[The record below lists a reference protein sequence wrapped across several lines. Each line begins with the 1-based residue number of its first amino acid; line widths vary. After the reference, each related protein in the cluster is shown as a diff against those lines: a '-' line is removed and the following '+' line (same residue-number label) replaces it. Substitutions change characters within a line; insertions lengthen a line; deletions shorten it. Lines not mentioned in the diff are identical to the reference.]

1 MRLFVGLGNPGS
13 KYENNRHNI
22 GFMAVDE
29 IVRRHNFLPDV
40 GDGKKRWQSLT
51 HEGRLGATKIVII
64 KPQTFMNESGRAV
77 GEAMRFFKLNPAD
90 VVVFYDELDLAFGK
104 VKAKLG
110 GGSAG
115 HNGIKSIAAHIGPDF
130 ERVRLGIGHPGD
142 KARVHGHVLG
152 DFAKSELGMRD
163 DMVGAAAEA
172 AAWMAD
178 GDRARFLTEVS
189 SLINPP
195 RPSSGVGPKV
205 GAHSDNK
212 KTAPKAAKTEDKPQS
227 GSNASNNNAVGGVMA
242 SALKAL
248 ADKLKGEK

>member
-29 IVRRHNFLPDV
+29 IVRRHNFLPAQ
-40 GDGKKRWQSLT
+40 KRWQALT
-51 HEGRLGATKIVII
+51 FEGRMGSEKTLIL
-64 KPQTFMNESGRAV
+64 KPQTFMNESGRSV
-77 GEAMRFFKLNPAD
+77 GEAMRFFKLDPAN

-142 KARVHGHVLG
+142 KERVHSHVLG
-152 DFAKSELGMRD
+152 DFAKAELGLRD
-163 DMVGAAAEA
+163 KMIDAVAAEA
-172 AAWMAD
+172 DWIAN
-178 GDRARFLTEVS
+178 GDRARFLTEVAAR
-189 SLINPP
+189 INPP
-195 RPSSGVGPKV
+195 RPNGSSSKDSKPVKKDKV
-205 GAHSDNK
+205 PTVTIKNG
-212 KTAPKAAKTEDKPQS
+212 KTSQES
-227 GSNASNNNAVGGVMA
+227 SNQENSNTGGGVMA
-242 SALKAL
+242 DALQAL

>member
-29 IVRRHNFLPDV
+29 IVRRHNFLPD
-40 GDGKKRWQSLT
+40 GGEGQKRWQSLT
-51 HEGRLGATKIVII
+51 FEGRIGTEKVIVL

-77 GEAMRFFKLNPAD
+77 GEAMRFFKLDPAD
-90 VVVFYDELDLAFGK
+90 VIVFYDELDIAFGK

-115 HNGIKSIAAHIGPDF
+115 HNGIKSITAHIGPDY

-142 KARVHGHVLG
+142 KARVHSHVLG
-152 DFAKSELGMRD
+152 DFAKAELDKRD
-163 DMVGAAAEA
+163 DMINAVAAESI
-172 AAWMAD
+172 WMAN
-178 GDRARFLTEVS
+178 GDRARFLTEIAGR
-189 SLINPP
+189 LNPP
-195 RPSSGVGPKV
+195 RQKNTSAKNAKP
-205 GAHSDNK
+205 
-212 KTAPKAAKTEDKPQS
+212 APKHTVPTVKIKNGKPPQKS
-227 GSNASNNNAVGGVMA
+227 RDTSGGVMA
-242 SALKAL
+242 DALKAL